1 MVAYLNNI
9 NAAIEPIKITGVI
22 VGYSVHRKIRGKLK
36 KKKTEN
42 VAYHWTLSRFILS
55 VFLPWLPVKCF
66 SKTLKTK
73 ERDY

>member
-42 VAYHWTLSRFILS
+42 VAYH
-55 VFLPWLPVKCF
+55 
-66 SKTLKTK
+66 
-73 ERDY
+73 

>member
-36 KKKTEN
+36 KKKKQKMWHITEPCL
-42 VAYHWTLSRFILS
+42 ASSCLF
-55 VFLPWLPVKCF
+55 FLP
-66 SKTLKTK
+66 
-73 ERDY
+73 